1 MIARI
6 PFNTRAWISQHF
18 ASYRGASV
26 PEQSSRNG
34 LRCLLGCSQSSRRR
48 SFSSSSDGKEEE
60 SNKERSKWIGRAAFS
75 VPIAVTM
82 GLGVWQSR
90 RYFEKIDEI
99 EMRTADLSKNEVDLD
114 KMKKVEDWTALLY
127 KKVKVTGSFNH
138 DCAMFV
144 GPRSAPTGGL
154 TQGGSGLMSA
164 PGKESGFYVVTPFKV
179 KESGQWI
186 LVSRGWI
193 PRRMRKDYPISQ
205 GDEEITLVLT
215 PQPKAGSLAPKND
228 PEQNSWFSVDL
239 AAMSDFAQLPEVAP
253 FAELIN
259 PVEGGKFPRPKKE
272 GDLINFY
279 VTPATHL
286 SYAATWYMLSGAMAV
301 ATYYRFR

>member
-1 MIARI
+1 MVKPSPAL
-6 PFNTRAWISQHF
+6 A
-18 ASYRGASV
+18 YM
-26 PEQSSRNG
+26 
-34 LRCLLGCSQSSRRR
+34 QSSRRR

-127 KKVKVTGSFNH
+127 KKVK
-138 DCAMFV
+138 
-144 GPRSAPTGGL
+144 
-154 TQGGSGLMSA
+154 
-164 PGKESGFYVVTPFKV
+164 
-179 KESGQWI
+179 WI